1 MPKRK
6 TTTPEDY
13 RFPIKSVNVPTVEEP
28 KATTEEYCTALLGVA
43 WRVGLV
49 LLVLF
54 LIITCA

>member
-1 MPKRK
+1 MSQRKR
-6 TTTPEDY
+6 PAEDY
-13 RFPIKSVNVPTVEEP
+13 HFPHKEVNAPTVEDT
-28 KATTEEYCTALLGVA
+28 KSTTEEYCTALLGVA